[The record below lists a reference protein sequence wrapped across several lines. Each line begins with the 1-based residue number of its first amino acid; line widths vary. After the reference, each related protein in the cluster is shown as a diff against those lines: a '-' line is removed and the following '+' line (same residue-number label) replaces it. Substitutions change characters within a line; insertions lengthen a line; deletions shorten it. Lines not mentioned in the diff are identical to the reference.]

1 MSLTFISNILILKKL
16 SSESLICSKY
26 NLLLFLCVQS
36 IMFVSLA
43 IMSIKFMFE
52 IFFLTNIK
60 FLS

>member
-60 FLS
+60 FLR